1 MEGVYINRQMGV
13 CNRFVCPF
21 LRPIRQTLLPTTKVY
36 MKAAVNIG
44 SRTAC
49 SHFIQSWERS
59 TVLFL
64 PHNLWT
70 EEDQRLSY
78 RRQHVSTR
86 STRQVASGFVEYG
99 TEHSQSNSK
108 HCREPSTGA
117 KSSKTD
123 DCSVYR

>member
-1 MEGVYINRQMGV
+1 MEGVYISRQMGGR
-13 CNRFVCPF
+13 NRFVCPF

-36 MKAAVNIG
+36 MKAAVNTGTRI
-44 SRTAC
+44 AC

-59 TVLFL
+59 TVFIFH

-86 STRQVASGFVEYG
+86 STKQVASGFVEYG
-99 TEHSQSNSK
+99 TEHSQSNS
-108 HCREPSTGA
+108 
-117 KSSKTD
+117 
-123 DCSVYR
+123 